1 MKPISTGDKVRL
13 SYKLKLEDGSVYE
26 SSETTGPLDFIV
38 GEGTVLGPIEEGVI
52 GMMQGDSKAISVPV
66 DKGYGLRKDERI
78 FKMPKT
84 KAPAMYEVG
93 KSVVVYRADDKPI
106 PVKVIG
112 EDAETFI
119 IDGNH
124 PLAGH
129 DLTFEITLL

>member
-1 MKPISTGDKVRL
+1 MKPVSTGDKVRL
-13 SYKLKLEDGSVYE
+13 SYKLKLEDGSDYE
-26 SSETTGPLDFIV
+26 SSETKGPLDFVV

-112 EDAETFI
+112 EDAEAFI

-129 DLTFEITLL
+129 DLTFEVVLL